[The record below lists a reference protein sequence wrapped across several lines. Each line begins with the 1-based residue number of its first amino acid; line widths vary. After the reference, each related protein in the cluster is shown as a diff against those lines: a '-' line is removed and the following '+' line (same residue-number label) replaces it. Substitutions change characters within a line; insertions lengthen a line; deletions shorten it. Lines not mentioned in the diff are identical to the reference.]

1 MTTHQLNSL
10 MALGIEIIPDAAL
23 AHYTTFRLGGPCPF
37 LLECKTPSQLEQ
49 AVQALNEQ
57 KMKFILIGGG
67 SNLVVSDQ
75 GVDRAVI
82 RYVSDHPLIQHE
94 DGVLYVAA
102 STILDDLAL
111 YCAQHGLEGLNCTT
125 GIPGTVGGAV
135 VGNAGAFGKQI
146 GDCLQTAVLLSPDG
160 KTRET
165 VNKDLKF
172 TYRNSRLKE
181 TDDIVVAARFKL
193 GTADPQHL
201 MQERAEILSLRHE
214 KHPDVGLL
222 PCAGSF
228 FRNIEPT
235 SKAEKRQA
243 AGFFLEEAGA
253 KKLKVGGAAIFEKH
267 ANIIIKADEQCKAQD
282 VFELSR
288 QMHELVKRTQKLDLV
303 REVRFVGHFS
313 GGDGKGMFW

>member
-1 MTTHQLNSL
+1 MVRPKPSS
-10 MALGIEIIPDAAL
+10 IENFGFIVDYNEPL
-23 AHYTTFRLGGPCPF
+23 SGHTTFKLGGPCEALVHCHTPF
-37 LLECKTPSQLEQ
+37 ELEK
-49 AVQALNEQ
+49 AVQYLTDQ
-57 KMKFILIGGG
+57 GKPYILIGGG